1 MSCKVEL
8 LSIGNEL
15 LLGNTVNTNAS
26 WIAVQVTIEGGRVT
40 RITTVSDNIKEIV
53 AAVQETIKRKPDY
66 LITTGGIGPTY
77 DDMTL
82 KAVAKSTHQRL
93 RLDPEAVSMV
103 KQHYLRRFSDNTIRL
118 TKPRLKM
125 ATIPSSAI
133 AITNPVGTAPAV
145 RLQVGMTA
153 IFCLPGVPREAKTI
167 FKKSIAPSIRTNAR
181 GQRFLE
187 RWIEVSGVMESTL
200 APIIDETIKKWPEVY
215 VKSHPRGFEQASP
228 QIEVHFS
235 MTTSDPT
242 RGARSI
248 DDAIK
253 YFKQQI
259 RQPKSRRGSSHDPK
273 S

>member
-1 MSCKVEL
+1 
-8 LSIGNEL
+8 
-15 LLGNTVNTNAS
+15 
-26 WIAVQVTIEGGRVT
+26 
-40 RITTVSDNIKEIV
+40 
-53 AAVQETIKRKPDY
+53 
-66 LITTGGIGPTY
+66 
-77 DDMTL
+77 
-82 KAVAKSTHQRL
+82 
-93 RLDPEAVSMV
+93 
-103 KQHYLRRFSDNTIRL
+103 
-118 TKPRLKM
+118 
-125 ATIPSSAI
+125 
-133 AITNPVGTAPAV
+133 
-145 RLQVGMTA
+145 
-153 IFCLPGVPREAKTI
+153 PREAKTI
-167 FKKSIAPSIRTNAR
+167 FRKSIAPSIRTNAR

-187 RWIEVSGVMESTL
+187 RWVEVSGVMESTL

-215 VKSHPRGFEQASP
+215 IKSHPRGFEQASP